1 MTSEADGSL
10 SISHAHEVETGGGS
24 QWPAAGLL
32 SEFYMTIRAVFVL
45 WCWAQVAT
53 AQDSTFLLTT
63 GDSKRAPSPY
73 VGNGHLGFVIP
84 ALGLGPSHTFMAGLY
99 EHGPRDVPRIVAV
112 PAWNAVDVFNGDRW
126 LGAEGEDV
134 PVTRYRQ
141 TVDMRTGT
149 ARTSYDWAPGG
160 KTVTVRVETF
170 ASRAQPHLTS
180 VRLDLTPHQS
190 GPLRVRLAM
199 AGRVPPRRLP
209 LGTLEQALPGWRPD
223 DIWYPGHM
231 VVRGR
236 NVVRRPGGARLTL
249 ASAPVGRK
257 ITLGQAAVVG
267 WPRDLKRPVVR
278 TVASGD
284 TALVEIAFDAVPGQT
299 YSFSQ
304 IASAVSSTEMPH
316 PLAQATQEVEA
327 AGRSGHARLAADNA
341 ESWRR
346 RWESDIEIEGDPSL
360 QRAVRSMLFYL
371 LCSADKATR
380 LGIPPMGLSSGGYY
394 GHIFWDSDTWMFP
407 TLLLT
412 HPDVAHSLVAFR
424 GRTLPAARANARMN
438 GFKGAMYPWEADE
451 LGNETTPRFA
461 IQNAK
466 SEIHVNGDVA
476 LAQWQYFQ
484 ATGDSAWL
492 AREGYPVIQGTAE
505 FWVSRSEYDRSDGKY
520 HIRNVVSVSEGLIGV
535 NDDAYTNAVAR
546 KNLEI
551 AVAASKRVGKPEDP
565 RWSEISGKL
574 HIPYDSVSEIYRTY
588 EGAHDSTLGDVTPL
602 LAYPLGVQMSDRAKR
617 RTLEPA
623 VRKLTTGPGGALMGA
638 ALLSVDAAELGDRAL
653 VDSLLPFSYERW
665 MQGPFL
671 MLSET
676 PTNKAVHF
684 LTGAGS
690 FLQQVIF
697 GYTGLRIGDS
707 GLEPAFPP
715 VLPSRIKRLVLRGIH
730 VRGQRYDVILDA
742 GGRRMVPHEPRPSR

>member
-1 MTSEADGSL
+1 
-10 SISHAHEVETGGGS
+10 
-24 QWPAAGLL
+24 
-32 SEFYMTIRAVFVL
+32 MTIRGFFVL
-45 WCWAQVAT
+45 LSCGQIAA

-63 GDSKRAPSPY
+63 DDPRRAPSPY
-73 VGNGHLGFVIP
+73 VGNGHLGILIP
-84 ALGLGPSHTFMAGLY
+84 ALGLGTSLTFKAGLY
-99 EHGPRDVPRIVAV
+99 EHGPGDVPRIAAI
-112 PAWNAVDVFNGDRW
+112 PAWNAVDVFNGERW
-126 LGAEGEDV
+126 LGAETEKAS
-134 PVTRYRQ
+134 VTRYRQ
-141 TVDMRTGT
+141 TVDMRSGT

-160 KTVTVRVETF
+160 KAITVRIETF
-170 ASRAQPHLTS
+170 ASRAAPHLAS
-180 VRLDLTPHQS
+180 VRVDLIPQYA
-190 GPLRVRLAM
+190 GPVRVRFAL
-199 AGRVPPRRLP
+199 AGRAPPRRLP
-209 LGTLEQALPGWRPD
+209 LGTLEKARPDWKPD

-236 NVVRRPGGARLTL
+236 SVVRRPGGARLTL
-249 ASAPVGRK
+249 TSTPVGRK
-257 ITLGQAAVVG
+257 IRLGQAAVVG

-284 TALVEIAFDAVPGQT
+284 TAMVEIAFEASAGQT
-299 YSFSQ
+299 YLFSQ
-304 IASAVSSTEMPH
+304 IASAVSSGETPH
-316 PLAQATQEVEA
+316 PLARASEEVDA
-327 AGRSGHARLAADNA
+327 ASRQGYNRLAADNA
-341 ESWRR
+341 EAWRH

-371 LCSADKATR
+371 LCSADRETG

-407 TLLLT
+407 PLLLT
-412 HPDVAHSLVAFR
+412 HPDVARSLVAFR

-476 LAQWQYFQ
+476 LAQWQYYQ
-484 ATGDSAWL
+484 ATGDSTWL

-535 NDDAYTNAVAR
+535 SDDAYTNAVAR

-551 AVAASKRVGKPEDP
+551 AIAAGKRIGEPEDP
-565 RWSEISGKL
+565 RWGDIAGKL
-574 HIPYDSVSEIYRTY
+574 HIPYDTVSEIYRTY

-602 LAYPLGVQMSDRAKR
+602 LAYPLGVPMSDRAKR

-623 VRKLTTGPGGALMGA
+623 VRKLTSGPGGALMGA

-653 VDSLLPFSYERW
+653 VDSLLPFSYKSW

-671 MLSET
+671 MLAET
-676 PTNKAVHF
+676 PTNKAVYF

-697 GYTGLRIGDS
+697 GYTGLRLTDT

-715 VLPSRIKRLVLRGIH
+715 VLPSRIKRLVLRGLH
-730 VRGQRYDVILDA
+730 VRGKRYDVIVDS
-742 GGRRMVPHEPRPSR
+742 GGRRMVPHQTRAPQ